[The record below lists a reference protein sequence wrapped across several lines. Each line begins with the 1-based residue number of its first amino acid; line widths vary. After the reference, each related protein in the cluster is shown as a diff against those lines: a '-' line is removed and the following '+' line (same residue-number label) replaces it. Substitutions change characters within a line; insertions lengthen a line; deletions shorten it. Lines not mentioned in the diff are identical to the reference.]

1 MGNEYGDWYYVKKP
15 YLFYS
20 YLVDCTYKGSIFD
33 DCVWPRLNPAISNL
47 KTSKEEKKM
56 HKKTKINGH
65 VVHKLPRC
73 ENLYYTVEPENGL
86 IRVHMLKYDE
96 GTGEPHYYYYG
107 YMNICAKQLGRHGY
121 LQTQVTYLVL
131 KYSDIT
137 PVRNYL
143 EKEKLTRGDLKAL
156 NDTIFEE
163 EKKMTEYY
171 VIDVEM
177 THADYKT
184 KATECLQVRQAG
196 NYFEI
201 PFDGPDCSEYRLN
214 RLADCLYDYAFAT
227 LKMCKISLEKSEI
240 CSNSVLKVTTPY
252 GDCSDAAN
260 REVLCKM
267 LTYAVEHKEYPYPIG
282 NAGLTKICFYLRE
295 CNNQK
300 IYETVYSE
308 GIDCTITIEGKVFR
322 DGFYFDY
329 IPEPRDII
337 KLRFM
342 DGRLTHFTLADDP
355 KRELIASPEN
365 TPGALYHIYKRDKPY
380 QYVKELR
387 ASLHEIYSKRVMWQN
402 ASYVTFTPHGLTD

>member
-1 MGNEYGDWYYVKKP
+1 M
-15 YLFYS
+15 
-20 YLVDCTYKGSIFD
+20 I
-33 DCVWPRLNPAISNL
+33 
-47 KTSKEEKKM
+47 
-56 HKKTKINGH
+56 
-65 VVHKLPRC
+65 
-73 ENLYYTVEPENGL
+73 
-86 IRVHMLKYDE
+86 
-96 GTGEPHYYYYG
+96 
-107 YMNICAKQLGRHGY
+107 
-121 LQTQVTYLVL
+121 
-131 KYSDIT
+131 
-137 PVRNYL
+137 
-143 EKEKLTRGDLKAL
+143 
-156 NDTIFEE
+156 
-163 EKKMTEYY
+163 KMTEYY

-184 KATECLQVRQAG
+184 KATECLQIRQLV

-214 RLADCLYDYAFAT
+214 RLYERLYDYVTYDTNEMFRIA
-227 LKMCKISLEKSEI
+227 LRKSEI
-240 CSNSVLKVTTPY
+240 CSNSVLEITIPY
-252 GDCSDAAN
+252 GDNISDGEY
-260 REVLCKM
+260 RKELCKM

-282 NAGLTKICFYLRE
+282 NAGLTKVCFYLRE

-300 IYETVYSE
+300 IYEMVYSK

-329 IPEPRDII
+329 IPESRDII

-342 DGRLTHFTLADDP
+342 DGRLTHYTLADDP

-387 ASLHEIYSKRVMWQN
+387 ALLHEIYSKRVMWQN

>member
-1 MGNEYGDWYYVKKP
+1 
-15 YLFYS
+15 
-20 YLVDCTYKGSIFD
+20 
-33 DCVWPRLNPAISNL
+33 
-47 KTSKEEKKM
+47 M

-86 IRVHMLKYDE
+86 IRVHILKYDE
-96 GTGEPHYYYYG
+96 GTGEPYYYYYG
-107 YMNICAKQLGRHGY
+107 YMNICTKQLGCHGY
-121 LQTQVTYLVL
+121 LQKQVTYLVL

-137 PVRNYL
+137 PARNYL
-143 EKEKLTRGDLKAL
+143 EKEKLTRDDLKAL

-177 THADYKT
+177 TYADYKT
-184 KATECLQVRQAG
+184 KDTECLQVRQTG

-214 RLADCLYDYAFAT
+214 RLYERLLDYVNETKEMFNIAF
-227 LKMCKISLEKSEI
+227 EKSDI
-240 CSNSVLKVTTPY
+240 CSNSVLKITSPY
-252 GDCSDAAN
+252 VYISDRAN
-260 REVLCKM
+260 REELCKM
-267 LTYAVEHKEYPYPIG
+267 LTYAVEHKEYPYPIC
-282 NAGLTKICFYLRE
+282 NAGLSKVCFYLRE

-300 IYETVYSE
+300 IYEKVYSE
-308 GIDCTITIEGKVFR
+308 GIDCVITIEGKVFR
-322 DGFYFDY
+322 DGYYFDY

-342 DGRLTHFTLADDP
+342 DGRLTHYTLADDP
-355 KRELIASPEN
+355 NRELLPA
-365 TPGALYHIYKRDKPY
+365 PGNIPDALYHIYKRDKPY

-387 ASLHEIYSKRVMWQN
+387 ESLYEIYSKRVMWQN